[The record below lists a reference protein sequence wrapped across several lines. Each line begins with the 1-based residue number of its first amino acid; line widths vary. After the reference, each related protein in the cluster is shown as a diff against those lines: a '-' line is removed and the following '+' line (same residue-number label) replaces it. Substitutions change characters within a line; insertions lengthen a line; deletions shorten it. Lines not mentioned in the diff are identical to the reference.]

1 MTNYI
6 NSIKGLSSRI
16 LFQEFPEIK
25 MKLWKGHLWSR
36 SYCLLTTV
44 NNSKVLSK
52 DSKLLAAISMWN
64 DIIQACSKEEE
75 TNCNCVI
82 DNLNAMSYLTP
93 VGKNTQTRKIF
104 NGMLTQF
111 EIFKNKQLL
120 TNCTKKLRPI

>member
-1 MTNYI
+1 MVMTRKQREEEGFLTEEELKEEETKY
-6 NSIKGLSSRI
+6 K
-16 LFQEFPEIK
+16 K
-25 MKLWKGHLWSR
+25 MKEKEIEF
-36 SYCLLTTV
+36 
-44 NNSKVLSK
+44 
-52 DSKLLAAISMWN
+52 AAISMWN

-111 EIFKNKQLL
+111 DIFKNKQLL